1 LTPTSAR
8 SLVIV
13 AAVLAAAVPVL
24 SAPPQPPANELHL
37 LNVPYLPQSESL
49 CGGAAVAMVMRYW
62 GTADVYAETFA
73 ALVDPEAGGIRGE
86 DLLQALRSR
95 GWTAESFRGDPATV
109 QAHLRA
115 RRPVVALIQ
124 DRPGRF
130 HYVVVVG
137 WSSRRVIVHDPA
149 RAPFRILDEKA
160 FDDDWRQSGYWALVA
175 TPPSIAGRDAKA
187 VGAGDPAAIESIGP
201 ATRTDAPCGGMV
213 DEGVR
218 LAGTGDT
225 AGARR
230 LFEMAAAGCPDA
242 AGPWR
247 EMAGLQVLGSDWP
260 AAAAHA
266 RQALARDPGDALA
279 ARILAT
285 ALYLQDDAEG
295 ALVAWNRVGEP
306 IIDLIDIVGLERIR
320 YAIASSALGLHP
332 RTPLTPQALRTA
344 RRRLAELPA
353 VRAARVKF
361 TPRENGRAQV
371 DASVIEYPLWPG
383 SPVALGAA
391 GLRALTDREVAITIA
406 SPSGGGEAWT
416 GSWRWWA
423 HRPRVALGLDAP
435 APFGGIWGVGFFG
448 ERQSYLREGAPFEES
463 RRRAELH
470 VSNWT
475 NQGLR
480 WEGVVA
486 VDRFRDGHLRS
497 GGSALA
503 LALTAHQRLAGDRVY
518 LEGRAGS
525 WAGGTSTWTLSLRSE
540 WRSRVANEGAVWIA
554 HGGED
559 IAGSSAPLALWPGA
573 GTGQGRDALLRAHP
587 LIDDGI
593 IREGAFGRTLAHG
606 GAEWRR
612 WVQLPGKPIR
622 VAPAMFVDT
631 ARAYRGLD
639 DVNQPWHTDIG
650 AGLRLA
656 VPGSGVFRIDF
667 AHGLRDG
674 RDALSVGWGR

>member
-1 LTPTSAR
+1 M
-8 SLVIV
+8 
-13 AAVLAAAVPVL
+13 LAAAVPVL
-24 SAPPQPPANELHL
+24 SAQTQAPANELHL
-37 LNVPYLPQSESL
+37 LDVPYLPQSESL

-73 ALVDPEAGGIRGE
+73 DLVDPAAGGIRGE
-86 DLLQALRSR
+86 DLLEALRSR
-95 GWTAESFRGDPATV
+95 HWIAESFRGDPGTV

-130 HYVVVVG
+130 HYVVIVG

-149 RAPFRILDEKA
+149 RAPFRVLDEKA
-160 FDDDWRQSGYWALVA
+160 FDDAWLQSGYWALVA
-175 TPPSIAGRDAKA
+175 TPPPIALRDSTS
-187 VGAGDPAAIESIGP
+187 VRAGEAATSDSTGP
-201 ATRTDAPCGGMV
+201 AMRAGGPCAGMV

-218 LAGTGDT
+218 LAGTGDSS
-225 AGARR
+225 GARR
-230 LFEMAAAGCPDA
+230 LFEIAATTCPNA

-247 EMAGLQVLGSDWP
+247 EMAGLRALGSDWP
-260 AAAAHA
+260 AAAADA

-285 ALYLQDDAEG
+285 ALYLQDDADG

-306 IIDLIDIVGLERIR
+306 VIDLINIVGLERIR
-320 YAIASSALGLHP
+320 YAIASRALALHP

-353 VRAARVKF
+353 VQAVRVTF
-361 TPRENGRAQV
+361 TPGENGRAQV
-371 DASVIEYPLWPG
+371 DASVIERPLWPG
-383 SPVALGAA
+383 SLVALTAA
-391 GLRALTDREVAITIA
+391 GLRAITDREAAITIA

-416 GSWRWWA
+416 GSWRWWE

-435 APFGGIWGVGFFG
+435 APFGGTWGVGIFG
-448 ERQSYLREGAPFEES
+448 ERQSYAREGAVFEES
-463 RRRAELH
+463 RRRGELH
-470 VSNWT
+470 VSNWAHV
-475 NQGLR
+475 GLR

-486 VDRFRDGHLRS
+486 VDRFRDEHLRS
-497 GGSALA
+497 GGSSLAIALA
-503 LALTAHQRLAGDRVY
+503 AHQRLAGDRMY

-525 WAGGTSTWTLSLRSE
+525 WSGGTSTWTLSLRSE
-540 WRSRVANEGAVWIA
+540 WRSRAANEGTVWIA
-554 HGGED
+554 HAGED
-559 IAGSSAPLALWPGA
+559 IAGSDAPLALWPGA

-587 LIDDGI
+587 LIDDGVI
-593 IREGAFGRTLAHG
+593 QNGAFGRTLAHAG
-606 GAEWRR
+606 TEWRR
-612 WVQLPGKPIR
+612 WVQVPRKPIR
-622 VAPAMFVDT
+622 VAPAVFVDA

-639 DVNQPWHTDIG
+639 GAAQPWHTDVG